1 MTGKQIMAASRG
13 DAEYRAALLAVRN
26 ARPGQKER
34 KKRELVR
41 LVAERLKERTSD
53 AAQ

>member
-26 ARPGQKER
+26 ARTGQKER
-34 KKRELVR
+34 KKRELI
-41 LVAERLKERTSD
+41 LFVAERLKESAAD